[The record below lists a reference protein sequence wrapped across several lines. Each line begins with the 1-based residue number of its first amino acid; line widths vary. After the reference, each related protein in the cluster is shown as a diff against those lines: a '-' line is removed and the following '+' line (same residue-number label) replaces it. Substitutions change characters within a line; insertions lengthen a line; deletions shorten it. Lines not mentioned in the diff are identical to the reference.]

1 MKLTLKQ
8 RLTGK
13 IPDPQPAKG
22 APYPIGT
29 FIGMDAA
36 AWFKSDAHILWA
48 REMFKEPKFKDLL
61 AVLSNS
67 RPRRVPS
74 GVSDVDAC
82 ITLGEREG
90 YDRLLGLLLTLPEFP
105 KKEEQQEV
113 PMTYG
118 AENFQIDVQ

>member
-1 MKLTLKQ
+1 MRLTLWE
-8 RLTGK
+8 RLTGQTE
-13 IPDPQPAKG
+13 DPKPLRG
-22 APYPIGT
+22 EPYPVGT

-48 REMFKEPKFKDLL
+48 RETFADPKFKDML

-67 RPRRVPS
+67 RPRRVPT
-74 GVSDVDAC
+74 GVSEVDAC
-82 ITLGEREG
+82 IALGEREG

-105 KKEEQQEV
+105 KREEVQEV